1 MFKQTIKKRT
11 YRNFMLV
18 MKEIIA
24 KGYDH
29 DTAWNITNHLFEE
42 IEYNPKGMSIKQR
55 IGYIREAD
63 DSNEVYMKRLLL
75 TYDD

>member
-18 MKEIIA
+18 MNEIMG

-29 DTAWNITNHLFEE
+29 DTAWKITDSIFTEY
-42 IEYNPKGMSIKQR
+42 EYNPNGLPIKSR
-55 IGYIREAD
+55 VEMVAEAD
-63 DSNEVYMKRLLL
+63 RSAV
-75 TYDD
+75 